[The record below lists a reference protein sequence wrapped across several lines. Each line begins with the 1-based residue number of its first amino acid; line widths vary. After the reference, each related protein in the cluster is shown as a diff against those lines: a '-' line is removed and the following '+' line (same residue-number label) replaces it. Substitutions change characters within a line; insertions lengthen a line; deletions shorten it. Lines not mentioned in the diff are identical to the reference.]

1 MQEQL
6 FHWLKNA
13 KQLNIRNVTK
23 VNGIHE
29 TKPVKFTKRNE
40 ILPLTKQKETKRNF
54 PVF

>member
-13 KQLNIRNVTK
+13 NQLNIRNVTK

-29 TKPVKFTKRNE
+29 TKQVKFTNRNE
-40 ILPLTKQKETKRNF
+40 ILPLTKQNKTKQNF
-54 PVF
+54 TVF